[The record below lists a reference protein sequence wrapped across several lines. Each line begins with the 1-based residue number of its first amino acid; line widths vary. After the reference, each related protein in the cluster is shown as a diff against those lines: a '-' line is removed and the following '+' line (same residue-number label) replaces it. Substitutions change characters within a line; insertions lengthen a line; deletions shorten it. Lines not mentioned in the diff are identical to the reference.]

1 MLVISSTRNMNGKIP
16 LGGLLLTLLAGC
28 VETIVMDPHENDLP
42 VMVNC
47 LLTPDS
53 NVQTL
58 YLQYVKGKS
67 ANEYIPIT
75 DAKVYVTAVFVS
87 RLDTLHFHYVDENR
101 WESEDDPSK
110 RISGGKHYKLTVE
123 IPGQSA
129 IQAETTSPI
138 AYRPA
143 LHTDLHEVHSMDYHS
158 VYYQIEQ
165 YPTDKSHIETSP
177 VWVFAKGK
185 LKTMEQCDEYYPF
198 IVTDHP
204 YADDF
209 NINGLKFSDLSFTGD
224 FDGHCM
230 AISWPAFHNMRRMMP
245 ELPLHDEFVR
255 IEHLDTSRLHILA
268 GPLEYPKN
276 KPHQDHFVFTFVSDE
291 YDEYLRSVYVKN
303 RKMDHDITS
312 IYSTE
317 SVYSNIE
324 GGVGIFGSEATYRV
338 WFLFN

>member
-1 MLVISSTRNMNGKIP
+1 MKRLIVVCALSSMIA
-16 LGGLLLTLLAGC
+16 LTGC
-28 VETIVMDPHENDLP
+28 VETIVMDPGEKDLP

-143 LHTDLHEVHSMDYHS
+143 LRTDLHEVHSMDYHS
-158 VYYQIEQ
+158 MYYQIEQ
-165 YPTDKSHIETSP
+165 FPTDKSHIETSP

-185 LKTMEQCDEYYPF
+185 LKTFEQCDEYYPF

-209 NINGLKFSDLSFTGD
+209 NINGQKFSDLSFSGD

-230 AISWPAFHNMRRMMP
+230 SISWPAFHNMRRMMP
-245 ELPLHDEFVR
+245 ELPLHDEYVR
-255 IEHLDTSRLHILA
+255 IEHLDTNRFHILA
-268 GPLEYPKN
+268 GPIEYPKEGE
-276 KPHQDHFVFTFVSDE
+276 PHQDHFVFSFVSDE

-303 RKMDHDITS
+303 RKTEHDITS

-324 GGVGIFGSEATYRV
+324 GGVGIFGSETTYWV
-338 WFLFN
+338 FFLAM